1 MLLVKGSIPSL
12 ACTECNKMV
21 SLGSSA
27 TLGWCGGPLLDLF
40 EHLST
45 PGALASNSGTGCLRQ
60 RRRSIPMKGMN
71 GIESAVTAPRPRQDD
86 NLA

>member
-1 MLLVKGSIPSL
+1 MSSAVNGSSHVTRCMLLVKGSIPSL

-45 PGALASNSGTGCLRQ
+45 PGALASNSGTPCA
-60 RRRSIPMKGMN
+60 ID
-71 GIESAVTAPRPRQDD
+71 PR
-86 NLA
+86 